1 MSHPVQRLHTIT
13 RRSGSLYGSGDSST
27 ARKTLKMALVAPMP
41 SASVTTATTAKPGW
55 RRRARK
61 AEAEVL

>member
-27 ARKTLKMALVAPMP
+27 ARNTLKMALVAPMP
-41 SASVTTATTAKPGW
+41 SASVIDGDHGKAGLAAEG
-55 RRRARK
+55 AK